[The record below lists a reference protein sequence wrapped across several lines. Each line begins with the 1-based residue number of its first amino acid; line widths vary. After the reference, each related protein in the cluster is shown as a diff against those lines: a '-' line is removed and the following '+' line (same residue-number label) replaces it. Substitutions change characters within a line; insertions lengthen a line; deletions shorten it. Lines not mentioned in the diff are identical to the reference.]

1 LKIENYFIMLEIL
14 IGSLTTIW
22 QSFIGFLPTLLAA
35 LIVFII
41 GWLISIF
48 LGNLANRII
57 RAIKLDILLT
67 KLGFKKALAK
77 AKLRLDSGKFFEE
90 LVKWFFIIVFLMAA
104 VDILGLREVTLFL
117 KSILYYLPSVFI
129 AAIILLVAVIVAK
142 FIQRLVQASADAAGL
157 ASAGTIGA
165 IAKWAILIFGFVI
178 ALTELGIATT
188 LIQTIVI
195 GLIAMLALAGGL
207 AFGLGGKEQA
217 ARILEKLRHDLEK

>member
-1 LKIENYFIMLEIL
+1 MLEIL
-14 IGSLTTIW
+14 LDSLKTIW

-41 GWLISIF
+41 GWLISVF
-48 LGNLANRII
+48 LGKVANRII
-57 RAIKLDILLT
+57 RAIKLDTLLT
-67 KLGFKKALAK
+67 KLGFKKVLAK
-77 AKLRLDSGKFFEE
+77 AKLRLDSGRFFEE

-117 KSILYYLPSVFI
+117 KSVLFYLPSVII
-129 AAIILLVAVIVAK
+129 AAIILLAAVIIAN
-142 FIQRLVQASADAAGL
+142 FIQRLVKASVDAAGL
-157 ASAGTIGA
+157 SSSGTIGA
-165 IAKWAILIFGFVI
+165 IAKWAILIFGFII
-178 ALTELGIATT
+178 ALTQLGIATT

-207 AFGLGGKEQA
+207 AFGLGGKDHA